1 MVDDDET
8 GRVQVEVIA
17 ARTHGVAGDRLGGTW
32 WSFLL
37 RGVSAAALGLFAL
50 LWPTLSVRLPAGD

>member
-50 LWPTLSVRLPAGD
+50 L